1 MVDAGLVRSC
11 WCSVS
16 MAGLGVG
23 LGPQVGSVVLVRLVV
38 VMLCWQQQ
46 VRRSSTEAIVVR
58 ALYIGQGWAGRPV
71 CGVNWCGGA
80 GGAVWCASRCGVA
93 EWWCVRGGDCDC
105 GWPALGVMCWGLEV
119 LVGGWVTS
127 FVSARMR
134 TLCR

>member
-1 MVDAGLVRSC
+1 MVDAGLVRCC

-80 GGAVWCASRCGVA
+80 VLRR
-93 EWWCVRGGDCDC
+93 WCVRGGDCDC
-105 GWPALGVMCWGLEV
+105 GWPALGVMCWGSEV